1 VAWLNPSGQLAV
13 VDTASTVTRYTFH
26 VAASQTIF
34 DAVEISPRDQL
45 VIAAQGQTVMA
56 WDIATGAQSFN
67 HTFPGVIG
75 AIAVSPNER
84 MLAIL
89 STTGAI
95 SLCDIKEQPS
105 PVVIGNHGPVTSPC
119 IAFSPDGTRLVTS
132 GNHLIKIWGLA

>member
-1 VAWLNPSGQLAV
+1 
-13 VDTASTVTRYTFH
+13 

-56 WDIATGAQSFN
+56 WDIATGAQSFTL
-67 HTFPGVIG
+67 TFPGVIG